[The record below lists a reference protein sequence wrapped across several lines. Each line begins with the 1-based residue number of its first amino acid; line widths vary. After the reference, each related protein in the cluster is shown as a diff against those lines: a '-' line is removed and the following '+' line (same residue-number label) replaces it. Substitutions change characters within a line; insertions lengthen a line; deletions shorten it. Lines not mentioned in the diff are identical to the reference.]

1 MLEQVDAHTIGQL
14 IYLFELSVA
23 VQGEHYDV
31 DAFDQPGVEAGK
43 LAAYALM
50 GRAGY
55 AGRRAEIEASA
66 PRSPRVV

>member
-1 MLEQVDAHTIGQL
+1 
-14 IYLFELSVA
+14 VA
-23 VQGEHYDV
+23 LMGEHYDV

-55 AGRRAEIEASA
+55 EARRAEIQAAAARA
-66 PRSPRVV
+66 PRIV